1 MDIGRG
7 TTFPAA
13 MAEGKNV
20 KAHERENFKS
30 DVGRF
35 RTSEAESL

>member
-7 TTFPAA
+7 MTFLAA
-13 MAEGKNV
+13 TAEGKKV
-20 KAHERENFKS
+20 KAHEQDNFTS